1 MTRNPQLR
9 MRTPGVGL
17 SSKVH
22 SKDQTGPSS
31 SITKVDAVLSK
42 DSIQFSRRFEQLQDA
57 GESEKHTAWSVP
69 LEGNLVGEG
78 PFNLLHSHVVAYSL
92 SCV

>member
-1 MTRNPQLR
+1 
-9 MRTPGVGL
+9 MRTPGVSL

-22 SKDQTGPSS
+22 SKDQTGPPS
-31 SITKVDAVLSK
+31 SITRVDAVLSK
-42 DSIQFSRRFEQLQDA
+42 DSSQFSRHFEQLQDA

-78 PFNLLHSHVVAYSL
+78 SFNSFHSHVV
-92 SCV
+92 V